1 MGMTEVNFLIERRM
15 RDAAKG
21 CGSAAYDLGVAWSS
35 GTDGVALDLIE
46 AHRWF
51 NLAAVWGDDRA
62 AEARTE
68 IADEMTAREIV
79 EAQKLARAW
88 LAGVVRQAA

>member
-1 MGMTEVNFLIERRM
+1 MTEVNFLIERRM

-21 CGSAAYDLGVAWSS
+21 CGNAAYDLGVAWSS
-35 GTDGVALDLIE
+35 GTDGVPIDLIE
-46 AHRWF
+46 AHQWF
-51 NLAAVWGDDRA
+51 NLATAWGDDRA
-62 AEARTE
+62 PEARAE

-79 EAQKLARAW
+79 EAQRRARSW